1 MTPYVCECEGTQKG
15 SGRHK
20 WKDLNSTNSGIKMGK
35 LVMANESARWWTREL
50 RSLVVVTSLL
60 FPLSGYG
67 AFPVGHP
74 TLRANVDVW
83 NTVFLDLGTEQMDP
97 GLAPVTFNHWSS
109 CKRPAT
115 KTRDKVPGFIICKEG
130 RKGEEGGGRRGGGR
144 GRREKKGKRRKEE
157 KKKEREERKNERVF
171 KCIVCTA
178 APATNSCGYTL
189 ALFSGLH
196 THTLD

>member
-1 MTPYVCECEGTQKG
+1 MCECEGTQKG

-35 LVMANESARWWTREL
+35 LVMANESARWWTRKL
-50 RSLVVVTSLL
+50 RSLVVVTSLF

-74 TLRANVDVW
+74 TLWASVDVW

-115 KTRDKVPGFIICKEG
+115 KTRDKVPGFVICKEG
-130 RKGEEGGGRRGGGR
+130 RKGEEGEVGEGGG
-144 GRREKKGKRRKEE
+144 GVEEGEGEGEKKGKRGGKGEE
-157 KKKEREERKNERVF
+157 QEGKERERGEKE
-171 KCIVCTA
+171 
-178 APATNSCGYTL
+178 
-189 ALFSGLH
+189 
-196 THTLD
+196 

>member
-35 LVMANESARWWTREL
+35 LVMANESARWWTRKL
-50 RSLVVVTSLL
+50 RSLVVVTSL
-60 FPLSGYG
+60 FFSLSGYG

-115 KTRDKVPGFIICKEG
+115 KTRDKVPGFVICKEG
-130 RKGEEGGGRRGGGR
+130 RKGEEGGGRRRRGGRGGGEKGEERRKRGREGGRKKRER
-144 GRREKKGKRRKEE
+144 GRRERMKE
-157 KKKEREERKNERVF
+157 
-171 KCIVCTA
+171 
-178 APATNSCGYTL
+178 
-189 ALFSGLH
+189 FSNA
-196 THTLD
+196 

>member
-1 MTPYVCECEGTQKG
+1 MCECEGTQKG

-35 LVMANESARWWTREL
+35 LVMANESARWWTRKL
-50 RSLVVVTSLL
+50 RSLVVVTSLF

-74 TLRANVDVW
+74 TLWASVDVW

-109 CKRPAT
+109 CKWPAT
-115 KTRDKVPGFIICKEG
+115 KTRDKVPGFVICKEG
-130 RKGEEGGGRRGGGR
+130 RKGEEGEVGEGGRRSRGGR
-144 GRREKKGKRRKEE
+144 GGGGEKGEEMRKRGREGGERERERRERMKE
-157 KKKEREERKNERVF
+157 
-171 KCIVCTA
+171 
-178 APATNSCGYTL
+178 
-189 ALFSGLH
+189 FSNA
-196 THTLD
+196 